1 MNFVGYA
8 PILGHKTMPLY
19 TLHLYAAN
27 QSDEESESDET
38 LEEMRRKMAQNR
50 RRTKLDLTAGL
61 TDLST
66 GNVDNLVLQF
76 IEKLKVSNAE
86 TRLKT
91 GEEQV
96 GDTDDDKD
104 AGK

>member
-1 MNFVGYA
+1 
-8 PILGHKTMPLY
+8 MPLY
-19 TLHLYAAN
+19 TLYLYVAN
-27 QSDEESESDET
+27 QSDEESEPDET

>member
-1 MNFVGYA
+1 
-8 PILGHKTMPLY
+8 MPLY
-19 TLHLYAAN
+19 TLYLYVAN
-27 QSDEESESDET
+27 QSDEESEPDEK

-76 IEKLKVSNAE
+76 NERLKVSNAE
-86 TRLKT
+86 TRLKR

-96 GDTDDDKD
+96 GETDDDKE
-104 AGK
+104 AAK

>member
-27 QSDEESESDET
+27 QSDEEPESDET

>member
-38 LEEMRRKMAQNR
+38 LEETRRKMAQNR

-86 TRLKT
+86 TRLKS

-96 GDTDDDKD
+96 GDTDGDKD
-104 AGK
+104 ARK